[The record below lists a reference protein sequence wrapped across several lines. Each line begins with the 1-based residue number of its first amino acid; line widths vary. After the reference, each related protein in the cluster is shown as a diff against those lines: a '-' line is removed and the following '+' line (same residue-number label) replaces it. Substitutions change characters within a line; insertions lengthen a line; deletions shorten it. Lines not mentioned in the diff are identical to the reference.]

1 MNKIYRSLL
10 ISVGVIVTITVL
22 AYIILQLMKYEIPF
36 FLAFLPVMT
45 ITMVGSLALIV
56 KQYLKKDKVL
66 EITEILVVRI
76 LFLIPFIILLVVGIL
91 MNKNDIV
98 LFAILFAVYYV
109 IFAVTETKTMMKL
122 TNKGI

>member
-22 AYIILQLMKYEIPF
+22 AYIILQLMKYEIPV

-109 IFAVTETKTMMKL
+109 IFAVTETRTMMKL

>member
-109 IFAVTETKTMMKL
+109 IFAVTETRTMMKL